1 MTRPDLAVFDGS
13 DPKRVRGD
21 AVLARRALRAGWLN
35 QCEDKRQRIQEQG
48 WELASTCA
56 NEADVKGF
64 AAVTAVCEKMYQ
76 ADVKRHEQER
86 DDIPDVVPK
95 VVIESRTVA
104 VANIDE
110 RKRQLAERIARLTGD
125 GDNGRG
131 SGLSGG
137 DGSGT

>member
-1 MTRPDLAVFDGS
+1 MTGPDLAVFDGS

-21 AVLARRALRAGWLN
+21 AVLARRALRAGWLDK
-35 QCEDKRQRIQEQG
+35 CESKRQRIQRQG
-48 WELASTCA
+48 WNLASSCA
-56 NEADVKGF
+56 NTGDVKGF

-76 ADVKRHEQER
+76 ADVKRHEQEC

-95 VVIESRTVA
+95 MVIESRTVA

-110 RKRQLAERIARLTGD
+110 RKRQLAERIKRLAGD

-131 SGLSGG
+131 SCLSGG
-137 DGSGT
+137 DGSST

>member
-1 MTRPDLAVFDGS
+1 MTGPDVAVFDGS

-21 AVLARRALRAGWLN
+21 AVMARRALRAGWLN
-35 QCEDKRQRIQEQG
+35 QAEGKRQRIQEQG
-48 WELASTCA
+48 WEMAGRCA
-56 NEADVKGF
+56 ATEDVKGF

-76 ADVKRHEQER
+76 ADLKRHEQDLKDE
-86 DDIPDVVPK
+86 PGSGP

-131 SGLSGG
+131 SSLSGG

>member
-1 MTRPDLAVFDGS
+1 MTGPDLAVFDGS

-35 QCEDKRQRIQEQG
+35 QAEGKRQRIQEQG
-48 WELASTCA
+48 WNMAGTCA
-56 NEADVKGF
+56 DTGDVKGF

-86 DDIPDVVPK
+86 DDIPEVAPM
-95 VVIESRTVA
+95 VIESRTVA

-110 RKRQLAERIARLTGD
+110 RKRQLAERIARLAGD

-131 SGLSGG
+131 SSLSGG